1 MKLGERECAAAD
13 GATRDSAGGLVN
25 SLGGLHRVGTPG
37 NPEEGATASANTI
50 QVARPIRAIALFEA
64 TKATLVLLAG
74 LGVLSLVHH
83 DAQRIAREL
92 VSHLHLNPAKHYP
105 NIFLEAAA
113 HLTDARLWVLAT
125 LAAAY
130 ALVRF
135 CEAYGLW
142 NGRRWAEWLAAGSGG
157 IYVPFELYELFQG
170 FNWLSVGA
178 LLVNMLIVGVMI
190 NTLLSA
196 RASETINAV

>member
-1 MKLGERECAAAD
+1 MRLRR
-13 GATRDSAGGLVN
+13 TV
-25 SLGGLHRVGTPG
+25 
-37 NPEEGATASANTI
+37 
-50 QVARPIRAIALFEA
+50 RAIALFEA
-64 TKATLVLLAG
+64 TKGTLVLLAG
-74 LGVLSLVHH
+74 FGALSLFHH

-92 VSHLHLNPAKHYP
+92 VGHLHLNPAKKYP
-105 NIFLEAAA
+105 NIFVEAAA
-113 HLTDARLWVLAT
+113 HLTDAGLWVLAT

-142 NGRRWAEWLAAGSGG
+142 KGRRWAEWLAAGSGG

-190 NTLLSA
+190 NTLISA
-196 RASETINAV
+196 RASETMNAV